1 MKNYYEILEVSE
13 DASYDVIEHAYKA
26 LEKQYEN
33 NSNLSSFEKNEF
45 KRIQEAYYILSNPRT
60 RSEYNLKI
68 GNISGKEN
76 EKKSKKLLEKKFN
89 KRTSVLKNIPSFKE
103 MGKTVGTLLYNET
116 KKNKKERSKDLY
128 ALILTIVIIAA
139 VIFLFFKI
147 PALNRILFPEL

>member
-13 DASYDVIEHAYKA
+13 NASYDVIEQAYKA
-26 LEKQYEN
+26 LEKQYRDI
-33 NSNLSSFEKNEF
+33 SNLSPFEKNEF
-45 KRIQEAYYILSNPRT
+45 NKIQEAYYILSNPRT

-68 GNISGKEN
+68 GNLNVKEN

-89 KRTSVLKNIPSFKE
+89 KNTSVLKNFPSFKD

-116 KKNKKERSKDLY
+116 KKDKKERSKDLL
-128 ALILTIVIIAA
+128 ALILTVVIIAA
-139 VIFLFFKI
+139 LIFLFFKI